1 MTSSLSDFISV
12 YNARGRL
19 EGEMIKGF
27 LESKGISVILTQEG
41 AAAALG
47 LSIGPLG
54 IVEVLVDPENADEA
68 HALLVSME
76 QGYYEDT
83 DITNIEPDTNVNQ

>member
-1 MTSSLSDFISV
+1 MTSSLSDLISV

-19 EGEMIKGF
+19 EGEMIKAF

-54 IVEVLVDPENADEA
+54 IVEVLVNPENADEA

-83 DITNIEPDTNVNQ
+83 DIANIEPDTNVNQ

>member
-1 MTSSLSDFISV
+1 MTSSLSDLISV

-19 EGEMIKGF
+19 EGEMIKAF

-83 DITNIEPDTNVNQ
+83 DIANIEPDTNVNQ

>member
-1 MTSSLSDFISV
+1 MASSLSDFISV

-19 EGEMIKGF
+19 EGEMLKAF
-27 LESKGISVILTQEG
+27 LESKGIRVILTQEG
-41 AAAALG
+41 AAAAIG

-76 QGYYEDT
+76 QGDYNDIE
-83 DITNIEPDTNVNQ
+83 ITNIEPDISANQ

>member
-1 MTSSLSDFISV
+1 MVNSLSDFVCV

-19 EGEMIKGF
+19 EGETIKAF
-27 LESKGISVILTQEG
+27 LESKDIRVILTQEG
-41 AAAALG
+41 AAAAIG

-76 QGYYEDT
+76 HGDYEDM
-83 DITNIEPDTNVNQ
+83 DITNTEPDTSANQ